1 LCKGEDVGFRT
12 VNDLEIYLE
21 ENISETHSQQ
31 RKIKEMHRYR
41 NKAFVTPL
49 YTMHSEKRIPFYL
62 NIVILTYRM
71 SQNSRIPTSER
82 GREGPRGARKILRKK
97 NSLFLKKI

>member
-12 VNDLEIYLE
+12 VNDR
-21 ENISETHSQQ
+21 NISGRKYFTHSQQ
-31 RKIKEMHRYR
+31 KKIKEIYRYR

-62 NIVILTYRM
+62 NIVMLTYRV